1 MFALKYEIY
10 ARPLVLLCY
19 EESMDGRHCG
29 QFQLFFVEEM
39 PPWPFAWPSA
49 GVAIAGRM
57 ALNYVVSQRGLF
69 LPFCLS
75 WLLLPSLS
83 HEIKRCQS
91 LCSMKSRKPISS
103 TITNRTNI
111 TMVKSLQRSLEAKL
125 ASIEGMCNRFL
136 ELSHFS
142 ASHLSSSNSCS
153 SLSDPVY
160 SDGEDD
166 QNEDSETEL
175 ISAKINK
182 KGTKRNKRKKDSD
195 KNDTSDEPSSVIYL
209 GHLPVGFEER
219 EITVFLNQFGNV
231 MRCRVSRS
239 KKTGRSRGYAFV
251 EFVDHDVAKVVAETM
266 SGYFLLEKRLVC
278 HILPQDQVHELMFA
292 KAKRIATKADIHK
305 KARLEVNKQRSTDAL
320 KGITA
325 KLVKREEMKRKKL
338 ASLGIDY
345 DFPGYAAGA
354 GVKSVDDAEPAS
366 KRRRTTSS
374 DDIEE
379 EVASEKKAPKSSK
392 KKKKKSKVES
402 EKENV
407 TNTPKKGKDK
417 PTEPLEEA
425 EEAPTTTSRRST
437 RSKKAKK
444 TPKK

>member
-1 MFALKYEIY
+1 
-10 ARPLVLLCY
+10 
-19 EESMDGRHCG
+19 
-29 QFQLFFVEEM
+29 
-39 PPWPFAWPSA
+39 
-49 GVAIAGRM
+49 
-57 ALNYVVSQRGLF
+57 
-69 LPFCLS
+69 
-75 WLLLPSLS
+75 
-83 HEIKRCQS
+83 
-91 LCSMKSRKPISS
+91 
-103 TITNRTNI
+103 
-111 TMVKSLQRSLEAKL
+111 MVKSLQRSLEAKL
-125 ASIEGMCNRFL
+125 ASIE
-136 ELSHFS
+136 
-142 ASHLSSSNSCS
+142 
-153 SLSDPVY
+153 DPVF

-182 KGTKRNKRKKDSD
+182 KGTKRNKRKKDND

-354 GVKSVDDAEPAS
+354 GVKTADDEEPAS

-374 DDIEE
+374 DDVEE
-379 EVASEKKAPKSSK
+379 EVASDKKAPKSSK
-392 KKKKKSKVES
+392 KKKKKSTKVES

>member
-1 MFALKYEIY
+1 VLTYFASSF
-10 ARPLVLLCY
+10 LL
-19 EESMDGRHCG
+19 SSDS
-29 QFQLFFVEEM
+29 LFF
-39 PPWPFAWPSA
+39 
-49 GVAIAGRM
+49 
-57 ALNYVVSQRGLF
+57 L
-69 LPFCLS
+69 
-75 WLLLPSLS
+75 
-83 HEIKRCQS
+83 
-91 LCSMKSRKPISS
+91 
-103 TITNRTNI
+103 
-111 TMVKSLQRSLEAKL
+111 
-125 ASIEGMCNRFL
+125 
-136 ELSHFS
+136 
-142 ASHLSSSNSCS
+142 
-153 SLSDPVY
+153 DPVY

-166 QNEDSETEL
+166 QNEDNETEL
-175 ISAKINK
+175 ISSKSNK
-182 KGTKRNKRKKDSD
+182 KGVKRTNKRKNSND
-195 KNDTSDEPSSVIYL
+195 KINNSSDEPSSVIYL

-231 MRCRVSRS
+231 IRCRVSRS

-338 ASLGIDY
+338 AALGIDY
-345 DFPGYAAGA
+345 DFPGYAAGVGA
-354 GVKSVDDAEPAS
+354 KSADDAGPSS
-366 KRRRTTSS
+366 KRRRTTSA
-374 DDIEE
+374 DDNDE

-392 KKKKKSKVES
+392 KKKKAKVES

-407 TNTPKKGKDK
+407 TNTSKEGEDK
-417 PTEPLEEA
+417 STEELEET
-425 EEAPTTTSRRST
+425 EVVPTTIRRST
-437 RSKKAKK
+437 RTKMAKK

>member
-1 MFALKYEIY
+1 MLPLKVCVADY
-10 ARPLVLLCY
+10 L
-19 EESMDGRHCG
+19 ESY
-29 QFQLFFVEEM
+29 F
-39 PPWPFAWPSA
+39 S
-49 GVAIAGRM
+49 
-57 ALNYVVSQRGLF
+57 
-69 LPFCLS
+69 
-75 WLLLPSLS
+75 PSLILYS
-83 HEIKRCQS
+83 PNY
-91 LCSMKSRKPISS
+91 CS
-103 TITNRTNI
+103 
-111 TMVKSLQRSLEAKL
+111 
-125 ASIEGMCNRFL
+125 F
-136 ELSHFS
+136 
-142 ASHLSSSNSCS
+142 
-153 SLSDPVY
+153 LSDPVY

-166 QNEDSETEL
+166 QNEDSEPEL

-182 KGTKRNKRKKDSD
+182 KGTKRNKRKKDNNKSD
-195 KNDTSDEPSSVIYL
+195 ASDEPSSVIYL

-325 KLVKREEMKRKKL
+325 KLVKREELKRKKL
-338 ASLGIDY
+338 AALGIDY
-345 DFPGYAAGA
+345 DFPGYAAG
-354 GVKSVDDAEPAS
+354 VKSKDDAEPSS

-374 DDIEE
+374 DDNEE
-379 EVASEKKAPKSSK
+379 EVPSEKKAPKSSK
-392 KKKKKSKVES
+392 KKKKKSKDAKVES

-407 TNTPKKGKDK
+407 TNTSKKNK
-417 PTEPLEEA
+417 PTEALEEA
-425 EEAPTTTSRRST
+425 EEAPTTIRKST
-437 RSKKAKK
+437 RSKKTKK

>member
-1 MFALKYEIY
+1 MSCHSSH
-10 ARPLVLLCY
+10 RLVL
-19 EESMDGRHCG
+19 
-29 QFQLFFVEEM
+29 
-39 PPWPFAWPSA
+39 
-49 GVAIAGRM
+49 
-57 ALNYVVSQRGLF
+57 
-69 LPFCLS
+69 
-75 WLLLPSLS
+75 
-83 HEIKRCQS
+83 
-91 LCSMKSRKPISS
+91 
-103 TITNRTNI
+103 
-111 TMVKSLQRSLEAKL
+111 
-125 ASIEGMCNRFL
+125 
-136 ELSHFS
+136 FS
-142 ASHLSSSNSCS
+142 NLCS

-160 SDGEDD
+160 SDDD

-175 ISAKINK
+175 ISAKVNK
-182 KGTKRNKRKKDSD
+182 KGSKRNKRKKESN
-195 KNDTSDEPSSVIYL
+195 KNDASEEPSSVIYL

-278 HILPQDQVHELMFA
+278 HILPQDQVHELMFT

-305 KARLEVNKQRSTDAL
+305 KARLEVNKQRSTDAM

-338 ASLGIDY
+338 AALGIDY

-354 GVKSVDDAEPAS
+354 TSSDDAEPTS
-366 KRRRTTSS
+366 KRRRTKSS
-374 DDIEE
+374 DENEE

-392 KKKKKSKVES
+392 KKKKTKDAKVES

-407 TNTPKKGKDK
+407 TNTPKSKDK
-417 PTEPLEEA
+417 STEALEEA
-425 EEAPTTTSRRST
+425 EEVPTTTRKST

>member
-1 MFALKYEIY
+1 MLTYFASSF
-10 ARPLVLLCY
+10 LL
-19 EESMDGRHCG
+19 SSDS
-29 QFQLFFVEEM
+29 LFF
-39 PPWPFAWPSA
+39 
-49 GVAIAGRM
+49 
-57 ALNYVVSQRGLF
+57 L
-69 LPFCLS
+69 
-75 WLLLPSLS
+75 
-83 HEIKRCQS
+83 
-91 LCSMKSRKPISS
+91 
-103 TITNRTNI
+103 
-111 TMVKSLQRSLEAKL
+111 
-125 ASIEGMCNRFL
+125 
-136 ELSHFS
+136 
-142 ASHLSSSNSCS
+142 
-153 SLSDPVY
+153 DPVY

-166 QNEDSETEL
+166 QNEDNETEL
-175 ISAKINK
+175 ISSKSNK
-182 KGTKRNKRKKDSD
+182 KGVKRTNKRKNSND
-195 KNDTSDEPSSVIYL
+195 KINNSSDEPSSVIYL

-231 MRCRVSRS
+231 IRCRVSRS

-338 ASLGIDY
+338 AALGIDY
-345 DFPGYAAGA
+345 DFPGYAAGVGA
-354 GVKSVDDAEPAS
+354 KSTDDAGPSS
-366 KRRRTTSS
+366 KRRRTTSA
-374 DDIEE
+374 DDNDE

-392 KKKKKSKVES
+392 KKKKAKVES

-407 TNTPKKGKDK
+407 TNTSKEGEDK
-417 PTEPLEEA
+417 STEELEET
-425 EEAPTTTSRRST
+425 EVVPTTIRRST
-437 RSKKAKK
+437 RTKKANK

>member
-1 MFALKYEIY
+1 
-10 ARPLVLLCY
+10 
-19 EESMDGRHCG
+19 
-29 QFQLFFVEEM
+29 
-39 PPWPFAWPSA
+39 
-49 GVAIAGRM
+49 
-57 ALNYVVSQRGLF
+57 
-69 LPFCLS
+69 
-75 WLLLPSLS
+75 
-83 HEIKRCQS
+83 
-91 LCSMKSRKPISS
+91 
-103 TITNRTNI
+103 
-111 TMVKSLQRSLEAKL
+111 MVKSLQRSLEARL
-125 ASIEGMCNRFL
+125 ASIE
-136 ELSHFS
+136 
-142 ASHLSSSNSCS
+142 
-153 SLSDPVY
+153 DPVY

-166 QNEDSETEL
+166 QNEDNETEL
-175 ISAKINK
+175 ISSKSNK
-182 KGTKRNKRKKDSD
+182 KGVKRTNKRKNSND
-195 KNDTSDEPSSVIYL
+195 KINNSSDEPSSVIYL

-231 MRCRVSRS
+231 IRCRVSRS

-338 ASLGIDY
+338 AALGIDY
-345 DFPGYAAGA
+345 DFPGYAAGVGA
-354 GVKSVDDAEPAS
+354 KSADDAGPSS
-366 KRRRTTSS
+366 KRRRTTSA
-374 DDIEE
+374 DDNDE

-392 KKKKKSKVES
+392 KKKKAKVES

-407 TNTPKKGKDK
+407 TNTSKEGEDK
-417 PTEPLEEA
+417 STEELEET
-425 EEAPTTTSRRST
+425 EVVPTTIRRST
-437 RSKKAKK
+437 RTKKAKK

>member
-1 MFALKYEIY
+1 MLTYFASSF
-10 ARPLVLLCY
+10 LL
-19 EESMDGRHCG
+19 SSDS
-29 QFQLFFVEEM
+29 LFF
-39 PPWPFAWPSA
+39 
-49 GVAIAGRM
+49 
-57 ALNYVVSQRGLF
+57 L
-69 LPFCLS
+69 
-75 WLLLPSLS
+75 
-83 HEIKRCQS
+83 
-91 LCSMKSRKPISS
+91 
-103 TITNRTNI
+103 
-111 TMVKSLQRSLEAKL
+111 
-125 ASIEGMCNRFL
+125 
-136 ELSHFS
+136 
-142 ASHLSSSNSCS
+142 
-153 SLSDPVY
+153 DPVY

-166 QNEDSETEL
+166 QNEDNETEL
-175 ISAKINK
+175 ISSKSNK
-182 KGTKRNKRKKDSD
+182 KGVKRTNKRKNSND
-195 KNDTSDEPSSVIYL
+195 KINNSSDEPSSVIYL

-231 MRCRVSRS
+231 IRCRVSRS

-338 ASLGIDY
+338 AALGIDY
-345 DFPGYAAGA
+345 DFPGYAAGVGA
-354 GVKSVDDAEPAS
+354 KSADDAGPSS
-366 KRRRTTSS
+366 KRRRTTSA
-374 DDIEE
+374 DDNDE

-392 KKKKKSKVES
+392 KKKKAKVES

-407 TNTPKKGKDK
+407 TNTSKEGEDK
-417 PTEPLEEA
+417 STEELEET
-425 EEAPTTTSRRST
+425 EVVPTTIRRST
-437 RSKKAKK
+437 RTKMAKK